1 VYSQELLDLK
11 CCRGAPGISHL
22 LFADDSLLF
31 FKASSEQATVIK
43 HTIAQ
48 FERCTGQ
55 LLSSEKCS
63 LMLNEACPIETQ
75 EEIKSILG
83 ITQSTFDEKYLGLP
97 TPEGRMKE
105 EKFQPTKDR
114 FAKRLSYRNEKL
126 MSMAGK
132 EVLIKSVAQALPIYI
147 MGIFKL
153 PAGFHDDYMQLIRNF
168 WWGEEDG
175 ERKVHW
181 SSWDNLIKPKNQGG
195 MGFRDTTLF
204 NQALLARQ
212 AWRLIQNPN
221 SLAARIMK
229 AIYYPRGNLI
239 DTVFRAQASPVWHG
253 IEHGLELLKEGVVW
267 RIGDGK
273 SIRTWR
279 DNWIPRNHALK
290 AQPTRIPD
298 RHRRVYQLVNSADSS
313 WKVQIIRRN
322 FQPHDA
328 DLILQLKPPDAS
340 NKDFL
345 AWHYD

>member
-1 VYSQELLDLK
+1 
-11 CCRGAPGISHL
+11 
-22 LFADDSLLF
+22 
-31 FKASSEQATVIK
+31 
-43 HTIAQ
+43 
-48 FERCTGQ
+48 
-55 LLSSEKCS
+55 
-63 LMLNEACPIETQ
+63 MLNEACPIETQ

-97 TPEGRMKE
+97 TPEGRMKA

-114 FAKRLSYRNEKL
+114 FAKRLSYINEKL

-221 SLAARIMK
+221 SLAARLMK

-298 RHRRVYQLVNSADSS
+298 RHRRVYQLVNSVDSS
-313 WKVQIIRRN
+313 WKVQIICRN

-340 NKDFL
+340 KKDFL
-345 AWHYD
+345 A